1 MIAKLPA
8 ASDGGASTQGAR
20 RWGIILAGGDGTRLK
35 NLTRLVCGDDRPK
48 QFCPLVGKD
57 TLVEQTRKRAERCI
71 SSEQILFLLT
81 RSHSAFYL
89 NERGLRPSQ
98 RIVQPANNGTA
109 PPILYSLLSI
119 QQSDKDA
126 IAAILPCDHHY
137 SDEQAFT
144 GALASPRFAAVD
156 ARSLFSGSSD
166 ARNVAVRRC

>member
-89 NERGLRPSQ
+89 NERGLRPSMSAGSA
-98 RIVQPANNGTA
+98 RRNE
-109 PPILYSLLSI
+109 LYS
-119 QQSDKDA
+119 QQ
-126 IAAILPCDHHY
+126 
-137 SDEQAFT
+137 T
-144 GALASPRFAAVD
+144 M
-156 ARSLFSGSSD
+156 ARH
-166 ARNVAVRRC
+166 RRSCTVF